1 MHRVCVRPEESSLI
15 KSSQIRV
22 LCADDHPLILDGV
35 ARLLEREAD
44 MVLVAEASDGLEAVR
59 AFQDHKPD
67 VVLMDLQ
74 MPRLN
79 GIDAISRIREISPR
93 ARCVV
98 LTTYRGDVQASR
110 AFKAGAVGYL
120 LKTMLRKDLT
130 RTIRDVH
137 AGQRHVPPEIA
148 CEMTKYYASEEL
160 SPREIEVLKTIAAG
174 RSNKIVA
181 DRLQISQDTV
191 KGHMRSILAKL
202 NANDRLDAVL
212 IAMRRGILDG

>member
-1 MHRVCVRPEESSLI
+1 MPSA
-15 KSSQIRV
+15 QIRV
-22 LCADDHPLILDGV
+22 LCADDHPLILDGI
-35 ARLLEREAD
+35 ARLLEREPD
-44 MVLVAEASDGLEAVR
+44 MILVAEASDGIEAVK
-59 AFQDHKPD
+59 AFQEHKPD

-74 MPRLN
+74 MPKLS
-79 GIDAISRIREISPR
+79 GVAAISKIRELSPR

-98 LTTYRGDVQASR
+98 LTTYSGDVQASR

-137 AGQRHVPPEIA
+137 SGQRHVPPEIA
-148 CEMTKYYASEEL
+148 CEMTKYYASDEL

-174 RSNKIVA
+174 RSNKLVA

>member
-1 MHRVCVRPEESSLI
+1 MPSG
-15 KSSQIRV
+15 QIRV
-22 LCADDHPLILDGV
+22 LCADDHPLILDGI
-35 ARLLEREAD
+35 ARLLEREPD
-44 MVLVAEASDGLEAVR
+44 MVLVAEASDGIEAVK
-59 AFQDHKPD
+59 AFQEHKPD
-67 VVLMDLQ
+67 VILIDLQ
-74 MPRLN
+74 MPRMN
-79 GIDAISRIREISPR
+79 GTEAISKIRELSPR

-98 LTTYRGDVQASR
+98 LTTYSGDVQASR

-137 AGQRHVPPEIA
+137 SGQRHVPPEIA
-148 CEMTKYYASEEL
+148 CEMTKYYASDEL

-202 NANDRLDAVL
+202 DANDRLDAVL

>member
-1 MHRVCVRPEESSLI
+1 MN
-15 KSSQIRV
+15 SSQIRV
-22 LCADDHPLILDGV
+22 LCADDHPLILDGI
-35 ARLLEREAD
+35 ARLLEREPD
-44 MVLVAEASDGLEAVR
+44 MVLIAEASDGLEAVK
-59 AFQDHKPD
+59 AFQEHKPD

-79 GIDAISRIREISPR
+79 GIDAICRIRELSPR

-98 LTTYRGDVQASR
+98 LTTYSGDVQASR

-137 AGQRHVPPEIA
+137 SGHRHVPAEIA
-148 CEMTKYYASEEL
+148 CEMTKYYASDEL

-174 RSNKIVA
+174 RSNKVVA

>member
-1 MHRVCVRPEESSLI
+1 MN
-15 KSSQIRV
+15 SSQIRV

-35 ARLLEREAD
+35 ARLLEREPD
-44 MVLVAEASDGLEAVR
+44 MSLVAEASDGLEAVK
-59 AFQDHKPD
+59 AFQEHRPD

-79 GIDAISRIREISPR
+79 GTDAICRIRELSPR

-98 LTTYRGDVQASR
+98 LTTYSGDVQASR

-120 LKTMLRKDLT
+120 LKTMLRKELI

-137 AGQRHVPPEIA
+137 SGQRHVPAEIA
-148 CEMTKYYASEEL
+148 CEMTKYYAADEL
-160 SPREIEVLKTIAAG
+160 SPREVEVLKTIAAG

>member
-1 MHRVCVRPEESSLI
+1 MASEP
-15 KSSQIRV
+15 IRV

-35 ARLLEREAD
+35 ARLLERENN
-44 MVLVAEASDGLEAVR
+44 MVLVAEANNGIEAVKAYR
-59 AFQDHKPD
+59 QHQPD
-67 VVLMDLQ
+67 VALMDLQ
-74 MPRLN
+74 MPEMN
-79 GIDAISRIREISPR
+79 GVDAIHKIRELYPR

-120 LKTMLRKDLT
+120 LKTMLRKDLI

-137 AGQRHVPPEIA
+137 AGLRHVPPEIA
-148 CEMTKYYASEEL
+148 CEMTKYYASDEL
-160 SPREIEVLKTIAAG
+160 SPREVEVLKTIAGG

-181 DRLQISQDTV
+181 DRLDISEDTV

-202 NANDRLDAVL
+202 GASDRLDAVL

>member
-1 MHRVCVRPEESSLI
+1 MPT
-15 KSSQIRV
+15 SQIRV

-35 ARLLEREAD
+35 ARLLEREPD
-44 MVLVAEASDGLEAVR
+44 MVLVAEASDGIEAVK
-59 AFQDHKPD
+59 AFQEHKPD

-79 GIDAISRIREISPR
+79 GIEAISRIRELSPR

-98 LTTYRGDVQASR
+98 LTTYSGDVQASR

-137 AGQRHVPPEIA
+137 SGQRHVPPEIA
-148 CEMTKYYASEEL
+148 CEMTKHYASEEL
-160 SPREIEVLKTIAAG
+160 SPREIEVLKTVAGG

>member
-1 MHRVCVRPEESSLI
+1 MPSG
-15 KSSQIRV
+15 QIRV
-22 LCADDHPLILDGV
+22 LCADDHPLILDGI
-35 ARLLEREAD
+35 ARLLEREPD
-44 MVLVAEASDGLEAVR
+44 MVLVAEASDGIEAVK
-59 AFQDHKPD
+59 AFQEHKPD
-67 VVLMDLQ
+67 VILIDLQ
-74 MPRLN
+74 MPRMN
-79 GIDAISRIREISPR
+79 GTEAISKIRELSPR

-98 LTTYRGDVQASR
+98 LTTYSGDVQASR

-137 AGQRHVPPEIA
+137 SGQRHVPPEIA
-148 CEMTKYYASEEL
+148 CEMTKYYASDEL

>member
-1 MHRVCVRPEESSLI
+1 MPSG
-15 KSSQIRV
+15 QIRV
-22 LCADDHPLILDGV
+22 LCADDHPLILDGI
-35 ARLLEREAD
+35 ARLLEREPD
-44 MVLVAEASDGLEAVR
+44 MILVAEASDGIEAVK
-59 AFQDHKPD
+59 AFQEHKPD
-67 VVLMDLQ
+67 VVLIDLQ

-79 GIDAISRIREISPR
+79 GTEAISKIRELSPR

-98 LTTYRGDVQASR
+98 LTTYSGDVQASR

-137 AGQRHVPPEIA
+137 SGQRHVPPEIA
-148 CEMTKYYASEEL
+148 CEMTKYYASDEL

>member
-1 MHRVCVRPEESSLI
+1 MASGP
-15 KSSQIRV
+15 IRV

-35 ARLLEREAD
+35 ARLLERESD
-44 MVLVAEASDGLEAVR
+44 MVLVAEANNGVEAVN
-59 AFQDHKPD
+59 AFSQYKPD
-67 VVLMDLQ
+67 VTLMDLQ
-74 MPRLN
+74 MPELN
-79 GIDAISRIREISPR
+79 GVDAIHKIRGLYPR

-120 LKTMLRKDLT
+120 LKTMLRKDLV

-137 AGQRHVPPEIA
+137 AGLRHVPPEIA
-148 CEMTKYYASEEL
+148 SEMTKYYASDEL
-160 SPREIEVLKTIAAG
+160 SPREVEVLKTIAGG

-181 DRLQISQDTV
+181 DRLDITEDTV

-202 NANDRLDAVL
+202 DANDRLDAVL

>member
-1 MHRVCVRPEESSLI
+1 MN
-15 KSSQIRV
+15 SSQIRV

-35 ARLLEREAD
+35 ARLLDREPD

-59 AFQDHKPD
+59 AFQEHKPD

-79 GIDAISRIREISPR
+79 GTDAIYKIRELSPR

-98 LTTYRGDVQASR
+98 LTTYSGDVQASR

-120 LKTMLRKDLT
+120 LKTMLRKELT

-137 AGQRHVPPEIA
+137 SGHRHVPAEIA
-148 CEMTKYYASEEL
+148 CEMTKYYAADEL
-160 SPREIEVLKTIAAG
+160 SPREVEVLRTIAAG

>member
-1 MHRVCVRPEESSLI
+1 MPSG
-15 KSSQIRV
+15 QIRV
-22 LCADDHPLILDGV
+22 LCADDHPLILDGI
-35 ARLLEREAD
+35 ARLLEREPD
-44 MVLVAEASDGLEAVR
+44 MILVAEASDGIEAVK
-59 AFQDHKPD
+59 AFQEHKPD
-67 VVLMDLQ
+67 VVLIDLQ

-79 GIDAISRIREISPR
+79 GTEAISRIRELSPR

-98 LTTYRGDVQASR
+98 LTTYSGDVQASR

-137 AGQRHVPPEIA
+137 SGQRHVPPEIA
-148 CEMTKYYASEEL
+148 CEMTKYYASDEL

>member
-1 MHRVCVRPEESSLI
+1 MRSG
-15 KSSQIRV
+15 QIRV
-22 LCADDHPLILDGV
+22 LCADDHPLILDGI
-35 ARLLEREAD
+35 ARLLERERD
-44 MVLVAEASDGLEAVR
+44 MLLVAEASNGNEAVR
-59 AFQDHKPD
+59 AFQQYQPD
-67 VVLMDLQ
+67 VTLMDLQ
-74 MPRLN
+74 MPELN
-79 GIDAISRIREISPR
+79 GVDAIRKIHEIYPR

-98 LTTYRGDVQASR
+98 LTTYKGDVQASR

-120 LKTMLRKDLT
+120 LKTMLRKELV

-137 AGQRHVPPEIA
+137 AGLRHVPPEIA
-148 CEMTKYYASEEL
+148 SEMTKYYASDEL
-160 SPREIEVLKTIAAG
+160 SAREVEVLKTIAGG

-191 KGHMRSILAKL
+191 KGHMRSIMAKL